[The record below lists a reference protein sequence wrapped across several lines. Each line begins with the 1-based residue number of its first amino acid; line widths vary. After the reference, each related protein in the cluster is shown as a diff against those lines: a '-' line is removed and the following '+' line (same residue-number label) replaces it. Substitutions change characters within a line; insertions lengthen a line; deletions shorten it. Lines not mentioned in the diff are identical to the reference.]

1 MFIFKD
7 DMLNYYTLIG
17 DLTVIGVVCR
27 EDEYKVNN
35 FQIFFRMS
43 KIFQLIDDRKW
54 KYCEK
59 HFKLLNDEEKSV
71 YNYDEAN
78 FRKKYATLA
87 KIETFYNMVI
97 YVNKNIE
104 NLYPITFTNENTF
117 PKFKKCL
124 NIFQNRI
131 EYILKEVRKLDF
143 YLTENEKDRMN
154 KIEKMMENLLWKIKD
169 RRKKQSL
176 LFHLPFYKGDAEI
189 INIDGIKQEIM
200 DFIY

>member
-1 MFIFKD
+1 MFIFED

-27 EDEYKVNN
+27 EDEYRVNN

-54 KYCEK
+54 KYCDK
-59 HFKLLNDEEKSV
+59 QFKLLNDEEKSF

-104 NLYPITFTNENTF
+104 NLYPITFTNENT
-117 PKFKKCL
+117 L
-124 NIFQNRI
+124 SN
-131 EYILKEVRKLDF
+131 VVSGGV
-143 YLTENEKDRMN
+143 TNEP
-154 KIEKMMENLLWKIKD
+154 
-169 RRKKQSL
+169 SL
-176 LFHLPFYKGDAEI
+176 
-189 INIDGIKQEIM
+189 
-200 DFIY
+200 

>member
-1 MFIFKD
+1 MFIFED

-27 EDEYKVNN
+27 EDEYRVNN

-54 KYCEK
+54 RYCDK
-59 HFKLLNDEEKSV
+59 QYNLLNDKEKSF
-71 YNYDEAN
+71 YNHDEAN
-78 FRKKYATLA
+78 FREKYATLA

-97 YVNKNIE
+97 YVNKNIQ

-124 NIFQNRI
+124 NIFQNRG

-143 YLTENEKDRMN
+143 YLTENEKYRMN

-176 LFHLPFYKGDAEI
+176 LFHLPFYKGNAEI

>member
-1 MFIFKD
+1 M
-7 DMLNYYTLIG
+7 
-17 DLTVIGVVCR
+17 
-27 EDEYKVNN
+27 NN
-35 FQIFFRMS
+35 FHIFFRMS

-54 KYCEK
+54 RYCDK
-59 HFKLLNDEEKSV
+59 QYNLLNDEEKSF
-71 YNYDEAN
+71 YNHDEAN
-78 FRKKYATLA
+78 FREKYATLA

-104 NLYPITFTNENTF
+104 NLYPITFTSENIF

-124 NIFQNRI
+124 NIFQNRA
-131 EYILKEVRKLDF
+131 EYILKEVRRLDF
-143 YLTENEKDRMN
+143 YLTENEKYRMN

-176 LFHLPFYKGDAEI
+176 LFHLPFYKGNAEI
-189 INIDGIKQEIM
+189 INMDGIKQEIM